1 MTTTTDQ
8 LASVREAISAVES
21 GAQEARG
28 PDGRMVKYPD
38 IQVLYAREKDL
49 MRREAR
55 EAAGGRISIS
65 RGAGS

>member
-38 IQVLYAREKDL
+38 IQVLYARETDL
-49 MRREAR
+49 IRRLAR
-55 EAAGGRISIS
+55 ENRGNGISIS